1 MTAPEFPPVVFVDLI
16 NTPEPKLRKLIPGRT
31 RWQPW
36 SAMISSAGNH
46 EDLFKSTESWTN
58 RSDAVN
64 AIRLAFTN
72 GSNVYLRQAELGN
85 VLLRRAVPSG
95 E

>member
-1 MTAPEFPPVVFVDLI
+1 MSEFPPVVFVDI
-16 NTPEPKLRKLIPGRT
+16 FKTNPPRYRSKARR
-31 RWQPW
+31 QPW
-36 SAMISSAGNH
+36 RWNALSAGNF
-46 EDLFKSTESWTN
+46 EILASGEAYTN
-58 RSDAVN
+58 RSDALA
-64 AIRLAFTN
+64 AIQLLFGA

>member
-1 MTAPEFPPVVFVDLI
+1 MSEFPPVVMVDLEY
-16 NTPEPKLRKLIPGRT
+16 TPEPTLRKLIPGRS

-36 SAMISSAGNH
+36 SVMISADGNH

-58 RSDAVN
+58 RNDAVN

-85 VLLRRAVPSG
+85 VLLRRAVPSS